1 MWYGFALYYI
11 DYMNELILKT
21 GDESGRGS
29 ILTDDGQATLFM
41 AKSLLTALAE
51 GISDSSVTVEILELL
66 QKYKQRF
73 LQLLEADSSAVN
85 KESVVVESRKSLDQR
100 IEEIQGFQA
109 VKKKTVSFINMCDLI
124 RPGED

>member
-1 MWYGFALYYI
+1 
-11 DYMNELILKT
+11 
-21 GDESGRGS
+21 
-29 ILTDDGQATLFM
+29 M
-41 AKSLLTALAE
+41 AKSLLTALVE
-51 GISDSSVTVEILELL
+51 RILDSSVTVEILELL

-85 KESVVVESRKSLDQR
+85 KEIMVAESGKSLDQR

-109 VKKKTVSFINMCDLI
+109 VKKKTVSFINICDLI

>member
-1 MWYGFALYYI
+1 MIIYKL
-11 DYMNELILKT
+11 LLKT

-41 AKSLLTALAE
+41 AKTLLTALVE
-51 GISDSSVTVEILELL
+51 RISNSSTTVEILELL

-85 KESVVVESRKSLDQR
+85 KEIVVVESGKSLDER
-100 IEEIQGFQA
+100 IEEIQAFQA
-109 VKKKTVSFINMCDLI
+109 LKKKTVSFMNMCDVI
-124 RPGED
+124 APGED

>member
-1 MWYGFALYYI
+1 MKK
-11 DYMNELILKT
+11 LILKT

-41 AKSLLTALAE
+41 AKSLLTALVK
-51 GISDSSVTVEILELL
+51 IILDSSVTVEILELL

-85 KESVVVESRKSLDQR
+85 KEIMVQESGKSLEQR
-100 IEEIQGFQA
+100 IEEIHGFKA
-109 VKKKTVSFINMCDLI
+109 VKKKTESFINMCDLI
-124 RPGED
+124 PPGED